1 MEVTTFQFHGKNKEK
16 EIGEAMDQNKKRVE
30 LYEDKSQTVRAAID
44 KIAVDLINKSN
55 NSSQVLL
62 FTGCSPVAGTTT
74 TCIGVGI
81 AVAAGKRK
89 TILVDCDVR
98 RSAKYKKLNDNV
110 NGGLAEF
117 LNAPEKITDES
128 IGKITYA
135 SNIENLY
142 YIPCGECEVNPTR
155 ILCSVKMKEL
165 LEALRQK
172 YDYVILDCPSINI
185 VPDAK
190 VMFGA
195 ADGIITIAA
204 LGETRKGQIKN
215 AKRMLKDYSDRY
227 YGMIINKIEGNMYKR
242 CVKDYDY
249 YFVNDKGEQHLQG
262 NISNKMKKK
271 EKIGDEKK
279 N

>member
-1 MEVTTFQFHGKNKEK
+1 
-16 EIGEAMDQNKKRVE
+16 MDQERKSVL
-30 LYEDKSQTVRAAID
+30 LYENKSQTVCAAID

-55 NSSQVLL
+55 NQSQILL

-81 AVAAGKRK
+81 AVAAGKRR

-98 RSAKYKKLNDNV
+98 KSAKYKKLNDNV
-110 NGGLAEF
+110 NTGLADF
-117 LNAPEKITDES
+117 LNAPGAVTDAGIEKITYS
-128 IGKITYA
+128 T
-135 SNIENLY
+135 NIENLY
-142 YIPCGECEVNPTR
+142 YIPCGECDVNPTR

-165 LEALRQK
+165 VEELRKK

-190 VMFGA
+190 VLFGV

-215 AKRMLKDYSDRY
+215 AKRMVKDYSDRY
-227 YGMIINKIEGNMYKR
+227 YGMIINKIEGDQYKKK
-242 CVKDYDY
+242 VKDYDY
-249 YFVNDKGEQHLQG
+249 YFVNAKGEQHLQE
-262 NISNKMKKK
+262 NIAGKMKKK
-271 EKIGDEKK
+271 GAH
-279 N
+279 

>member
-1 MEVTTFQFHGKNKEK
+1 MIRE
-16 EIGEAMDQNKKRVE
+16 R
-30 LYEDKSQTVRAAID
+30 
-44 KIAVDLINKSN
+44 
-55 NSSQVLL
+55 
-62 FTGCSPVAGTTT
+62 
-74 TCIGVGI
+74 
-81 AVAAGKRK
+81 
-89 TILVDCDVR
+89 
-98 RSAKYKKLNDNV
+98 
-110 NGGLAEF
+110 
-117 LNAPEKITDES
+117 
-128 IGKITYA
+128 

-142 YIPCGECEVNPTR
+142 YIPCGECDVNPTR

-165 LEALRQK
+165 IESLRGK

-190 VMFGA
+190 VMFGS

-242 CVKDYDY
+242 NVKDYDY
-249 YFVNDKGEQHLQG
+249 YFVNDKGEQYLQG

-271 EKIGDEKK
+271 EKIVNEKK

>member
-1 MEVTTFQFHGKNKEK
+1 MGD
-16 EIGEAMDQNKKRVE
+16 AMSKKKVE

-55 NSSQVLL
+55 NSSQILL
-62 FTGCSPVAGTTT
+62 FTGCSPLAGTTT

-98 RSAKYKKLNDNV
+98 KSAKYKKLNDNV
-110 NGGLAEF
+110 NSGLADF
-117 LNAPEKITDES
+117 LNAPDKITDES
-128 IGKITYA
+128 IERITYS

-142 YIPCGECEVNPTR
+142 YIPCGECDVNPTR

-165 LEALRQK
+165 LEFLREK
-172 YDYVILDCPSINI
+172 YDYVIVDCPSINI

-190 VMFGA
+190 VMFGV

-242 CVKDYDY
+242 RVKDYDY
-249 YFVNDKGEQHLQG
+249 YFVNEKGEQHLQG
-262 NISNKMKKK
+262 NIKMKKK
-271 EKIGDEKK
+271 ENKVDEKK